1 MTDPAFQPLF
11 TPWRM
16 SYLVGDTGVKD
27 TRCLFCRLPEG
38 DDAES
43 LIVHRGRTV
52 FAVLNRY
59 PYSNGHVMVAP
70 FAHRGTL
77 TELDPEERCELLD
90 VAALLEQ
97 ALSDA
102 YRPHGLNAGV
112 NIGKSAG
119 AGVPGHLHLHLVP
132 RWDGDTSF
140 MTVVSAT
147 RTVPEDL
154 GTTRARLSVGL
165 ASRIEAA
172 GLASRPEAESGDPGG
187 GGGAA

>member
-1 MTDPAFQPLF
+1 MNEPPFSPLF

-16 SYLVGDTGVKD
+16 SYLTGETGTD
-27 TRCLFCRLPEG
+27 ERRCLFCRLPESSDEDG
-38 DDAES
+38 
-43 LIVHRGRTV
+43 LVVHRGKTV

-70 FAHRGTL
+70 FAHKATFSALGP
-77 TELDPEERCELLD
+77 DERTELLD

-97 ALSDA
+97 ALSEA
-102 YRPHGLNAGV
+102 YRPQGLNAGV

-132 RWDGDTSF
+132 RWEGDTSF
-140 MTVVSAT
+140 MTVLSAT

-154 GTTRARLSVGL
+154 GTTRAKL
-165 ASRIEAA
+165 AACVARQT
-172 GLASRPEAESGDPGG
+172 
-187 GGGAA
+187 GA